1 MDKPMEVIPARY
13 SAVRADLL
21 GLHHVPAGLTAK
33 TLQNHKSN
41 TKSALLWLARE
52 KGVPKHGVPLTVEW
66 EKLRVAVKD
75 GVARSRLSSFMRY
88 CSANNIPPA
97 EVNEAAVDRFVSYR
111 MRCSKP
117 AGEAFRRLLARA
129 WNANVG
135 TVPSWA
141 AQRLELCGKLGDEID
156 QAAW

>member
-1 MDKPMEVIPARY
+1 
-13 SAVRADLL
+13 
-21 GLHHVPAGLTAK
+21 
-33 TLQNHKSN
+33 
-41 TKSALLWLARE
+41 
-52 KGVPKHGVPLTVEW
+52 
-66 EKLRVAVKD
+66 
-75 GVARSRLSSFMRY
+75 MRY